1 MSAISPAMAPGGGDV
16 RARLQL
22 ALRAAM
28 KARDTVAVSALRS
41 TLAAIANAEA
51 VPLPAALTTS
61 GPTVPATPPP
71 TASATDVHQYV
82 AGSTAGLAAAE
93 ADRRE
98 VTEEDAAGIVQVEVA
113 ERQAAAREYQAAGH
127 ADRAERL
134 LHEAQVIQSVLENI
148 PGT

>member
-1 MSAISPAMAPGGGDV
+1 MTTTPPIGAPGSGNV
-16 RARLQL
+16 RARLQV

-51 VPLPAALTTS
+51 IA
-61 GPTVPATPPP
+61 PP
-71 TASATDVHQYV
+71 TASAAAADQYV

-93 ADRRE
+93 AERRE
-98 VTEEDAAGIVQVEVA
+98 VTDEDAAGIAQAEAA
-113 ERQAAAREYQAAGH
+113 ERRAAARQYQDAGQ

-134 LHEAQVIQSVLENI
+134 LREAQVIEELCLESSQRFF
-148 PGT
+148 GRHFGERE